1 MHACGSPGL
10 RSAGHWRRIP
20 GTLWAN
26 KHLSASGRLSN
37 RLEVAA
43 AQQLSPIRHSDVTC
57 RASRPCCISRHRGV
71 TLSCHRPAPRPIRHQ
86 EEHMGCT
93 RRIFTAAVASVGA
106 LPFVG
111 AAFAAHQHQA
121 ANQLLGNKTNTDGTH
136 EIHKRGDHT
145 IHAHVK
151 GKKIE
156 RISVTHRTKGA
167 VAVKKYKTNKKVV
180 ALS

>member
-1 MHACGSPGL
+1 
-10 RSAGHWRRIP
+10 
-20 GTLWAN
+20 
-26 KHLSASGRLSN
+26 
-37 RLEVAA
+37 
-43 AQQLSPIRHSDVTC
+43 
-57 RASRPCCISRHRGV
+57 
-71 TLSCHRPAPRPIRHQ
+71 
-86 EEHMGCT
+86 MGCT
-93 RRIFTAAVASVGA
+93 RRIFTAAVASAGV

-121 ANQLLGNKTNTDGTH
+121 AHQLLGNKINTDGTH

-180 ALS
+180 ALSAPGFAAGETDRLVEPVSYQVAQQIVWMIGWAYTDLGEEYYYWFPAEMVIDPFTGAVDYVPLA

>member
-1 MHACGSPGL
+1 
-10 RSAGHWRRIP
+10 
-20 GTLWAN
+20 
-26 KHLSASGRLSN
+26 
-37 RLEVAA
+37 
-43 AQQLSPIRHSDVTC
+43 
-57 RASRPCCISRHRGV
+57 
-71 TLSCHRPAPRPIRHQ
+71 
-86 EEHMGCT
+86 MGCT
-93 RRIFTAAVASVGA
+93 RRIFTAAIASAGVV
-106 LPFVG
+106 PFVG

-121 ANQLLGNKTNTDGTH
+121 AHQLLGNKINTDGTH

-180 ALS
+180 ALSVPGFAAGETGRLVEPVSYEVAQQIVWMIGWAYTDLGDEYYYWFPAEMVIDPFTGAVDYVPVA

>member
-1 MHACGSPGL
+1 
-10 RSAGHWRRIP
+10 
-20 GTLWAN
+20 
-26 KHLSASGRLSN
+26 
-37 RLEVAA
+37 
-43 AQQLSPIRHSDVTC
+43 
-57 RASRPCCISRHRGV
+57 
-71 TLSCHRPAPRPIRHQ
+71 
-86 EEHMGCT
+86 MGCT
-93 RRIFTAAVASVGA
+93 RRIFIAAVASAGV

-121 ANQLLGNKTNTDGTH
+121 AHQLLGNKINTDGTH

-156 RISVTHRTKGA
+156 RISVTHKTKGA

-180 ALS
+180 ALSASGFAAGETGRLVEPVSYQVAQQIVWMIGWAYTDLGDEYYYWFPAEMVIDPFTGAVDYVPLA

>member
-1 MHACGSPGL
+1 
-10 RSAGHWRRIP
+10 
-20 GTLWAN
+20 
-26 KHLSASGRLSN
+26 
-37 RLEVAA
+37 
-43 AQQLSPIRHSDVTC
+43 
-57 RASRPCCISRHRGV
+57 
-71 TLSCHRPAPRPIRHQ
+71 
-86 EEHMGCT
+86 MGCT
-93 RRIFTAAVASVGA
+93 RRIFTAALASAGV

-121 ANQLLGNKTNTDGTH
+121 AHQLLGNKINTDGTH

-180 ALS
+180 ALSGPGFAAGETGRLVEPVSYQVAQQIVWMIGWAYTDLGDEYYYWFPAEMVIDPFTGAVDYVPLA

>member
-1 MHACGSPGL
+1 
-10 RSAGHWRRIP
+10 
-20 GTLWAN
+20 
-26 KHLSASGRLSN
+26 
-37 RLEVAA
+37 
-43 AQQLSPIRHSDVTC
+43 
-57 RASRPCCISRHRGV
+57 
-71 TLSCHRPAPRPIRHQ
+71 
-86 EEHMGCT
+86 MGFT
-93 RRIFTAAVASVGA
+93 RRIFTAAVASAGV

-121 ANQLLGNKTNTDGTH
+121 AHQLLGNKINTDGTH

-180 ALS
+180 ALSGPGFAAGETGRLVEPVSYQVAQQIVWMIGWAYTDLGDEYYYWFPAEMVIDPFTGAVDYVPLA

>member
-1 MHACGSPGL
+1 
-10 RSAGHWRRIP
+10 
-20 GTLWAN
+20 
-26 KHLSASGRLSN
+26 
-37 RLEVAA
+37 
-43 AQQLSPIRHSDVTC
+43 
-57 RASRPCCISRHRGV
+57 
-71 TLSCHRPAPRPIRHQ
+71 
-86 EEHMGCT
+86 MGCT
-93 RRIFTAAVASVGA
+93 RRIFTVAVASAGV

-121 ANQLLGNKTNTDGTH
+121 AHQLLGNKINTDGTH

-180 ALS
+180 ALSGPGFAAGETGRLVEPVSYQVAQQIVWMTGWAYTDLGDEYYYWFPAEMVIDPFTGAVDYVPLA

>member
-1 MHACGSPGL
+1 
-10 RSAGHWRRIP
+10 
-20 GTLWAN
+20 
-26 KHLSASGRLSN
+26 
-37 RLEVAA
+37 
-43 AQQLSPIRHSDVTC
+43 
-57 RASRPCCISRHRGV
+57 
-71 TLSCHRPAPRPIRHQ
+71 
-86 EEHMGCT
+86 MGCT
-93 RRIFTAAVASVGA
+93 RRIFTAAVASAGV

-121 ANQLLGNKTNTDGTH
+121 AHQMLGNKINTDGTH

-180 ALS
+180 ALSTPRFAAGETGRLVEPVSYQVAQQIVWMIGWAYTDLGDEYYYWFPAEMFIDPFTGAVDYVPLA

>member
-1 MHACGSPGL
+1 
-10 RSAGHWRRIP
+10 
-20 GTLWAN
+20 
-26 KHLSASGRLSN
+26 
-37 RLEVAA
+37 
-43 AQQLSPIRHSDVTC
+43 
-57 RASRPCCISRHRGV
+57 
-71 TLSCHRPAPRPIRHQ
+71 
-86 EEHMGCT
+86 MGCT
-93 RRIFTAAVASVGA
+93 RRTFTAAIASAGVV
-106 LPFVG
+106 PFVG

-121 ANQLLGNKTNTDGTH
+121 AHQLLGNKINTDGTH

-180 ALS
+180 ALSAPGFAAGETGRLVEPVSYQVAQQIVWMIGWAYTDLGDEYYYWFPAEMVIDPFTGAVDYVPLA

>member
-1 MHACGSPGL
+1 
-10 RSAGHWRRIP
+10 
-20 GTLWAN
+20 
-26 KHLSASGRLSN
+26 
-37 RLEVAA
+37 
-43 AQQLSPIRHSDVTC
+43 
-57 RASRPCCISRHRGV
+57 
-71 TLSCHRPAPRPIRHQ
+71 
-86 EEHMGCT
+86 MGCT
-93 RRIFTAAVASVGA
+93 RRIFTAAVASAGV

-121 ANQLLGNKTNTDGTH
+121 AHQVLGNKINTDGTH

-156 RISVTHRTKGA
+156 RISVTHRAKGA

-180 ALS
+180 ALSAPSFAAAETGRLVEPVAYQVAQQIVWMIGWAYTDLGDEYYYWFPAEMVIDPFTGAVDYVPLA

>member
-1 MHACGSPGL
+1 
-10 RSAGHWRRIP
+10 
-20 GTLWAN
+20 
-26 KHLSASGRLSN
+26 
-37 RLEVAA
+37 
-43 AQQLSPIRHSDVTC
+43 
-57 RASRPCCISRHRGV
+57 
-71 TLSCHRPAPRPIRHQ
+71 
-86 EEHMGCT
+86 MGCT
-93 RRIFTAAVASVGA
+93 RRNFTAAVASAGV

-121 ANQLLGNKTNTDGTH
+121 AHQLLGNKINTDGTH
-136 EIHKRGDHT
+136 EIQKRGDHT

-180 ALS
+180 ALSVPGFAAGETGRLVEPVSYEVAQQIVWMIGWAYTDLGDEYYYWFPAEMVIDPFTGAVDYVPLA

>member
-1 MHACGSPGL
+1 
-10 RSAGHWRRIP
+10 
-20 GTLWAN
+20 
-26 KHLSASGRLSN
+26 
-37 RLEVAA
+37 V
-43 AQQLSPIRHSDVTC
+43 
-57 RASRPCCISRHRGV
+57 
-71 TLSCHRPAPRPIRHQ
+71 
-86 EEHMGCT
+86 
-93 RRIFTAAVASVGA
+93 

-121 ANQLLGNKTNTDGTH
+121 AHQVLGNKINTDGTH

-180 ALS
+180 TLSAPGFAAGETGRLVEPVSYQVAQQIVWMIGWAYTDVGDEYYYWFPAEMVIDPFTGAVDYVPLA